1 MFGSK
6 KKSSVRNTLVG
17 QSVNNSA
24 VRKVGQPVQK
34 PLFIKKQFKNFD
46 LKNNSLKIIIF
57 YNIL

>member
-17 QSVNNSA
+17 QSVNNAS

-34 PLFIKKQFKNFD
+34 PLFIK
-46 LKNNSLKIIIF
+46 NSLKILI
-57 YNIL
+57 

>member
-17 QSVNNSA
+17 QSVNNAS

-34 PLFIKKQFKNFD
+34 PFFIKK
-46 LKNNSLKIIIF
+46 
-57 YNIL
+57 